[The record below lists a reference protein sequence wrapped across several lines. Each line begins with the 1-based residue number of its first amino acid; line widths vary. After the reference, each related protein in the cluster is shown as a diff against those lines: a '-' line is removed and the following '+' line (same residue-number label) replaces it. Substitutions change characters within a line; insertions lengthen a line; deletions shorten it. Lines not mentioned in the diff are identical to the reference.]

1 MALRTIVT
9 EGDPILRKKCRTVD
23 EVTDRIRM
31 ILDDMLD
38 TMREADGVG
47 LAAPQVGIMRRMF
60 VAEPEPEEVYFF
72 VNPEIVSQEGE
83 EEGNEGC
90 LSVPEMVGTVVRPTK
105 ITIRGLDR
113 DGLPQEH
120 EFEGFHARVMC
131 HEYDHLEGILYPDKA
146 EKMFRVDPNAP
157 EDAQEEEE

>member
-9 EGDPILRKKCRTVD
+9 EGDPILRKKCREVD

-31 ILDDMLD
+31 ILDDMVD

-47 LAAPQVGIMRRMF
+47 LAAPQVGIMRRKF
-60 VAEPEPEEVYFF
+60 VAEPQPEEVYYF
-72 VNPEIVSQEGE
+72 VNPQIISQEGE
-83 EEGNEGC
+83 EEADEGC

-113 DGLPQEH
+113 EGKEQEY

-131 HEYDHLEGILYPDKA
+131 HEYDHLDGILYPDKA
-146 EKMFRVDPNAP
+146 TKMYRVDP
-157 EDAQEEEE
+157 DAQQEEAE